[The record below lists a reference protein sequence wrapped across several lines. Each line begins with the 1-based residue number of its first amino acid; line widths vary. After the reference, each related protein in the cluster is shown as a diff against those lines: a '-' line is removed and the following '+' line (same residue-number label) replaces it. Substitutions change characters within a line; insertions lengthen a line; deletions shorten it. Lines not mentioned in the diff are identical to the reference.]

1 MHENVIVRRAAAKTL
16 KLVGDSNAIPCLIKA
31 LTNDQDTV
39 VQFSAAGAIAIFG
52 KSAIKPLLKV
62 LSNPKSTAIQCGL
75 VSWCITFIGAKAPE
89 EIKEATQSENVLIR
103 SSAIA
108 ALEDLIEL
116 LGDKE
121 AICILAKALNDS
133 SHNVQLEA
141 IRLIGKLK
149 EAEWGN
155 TILINKLNNPNTKIR
170 QQSIL
175 ALMKSNKRHVLD
187 ALESR
192 ESKEKDLE
200 VREILNLVLNRIRD
214 RC

>member
-1 MHENVIVRRAAAKTL
+1 
-16 KLVGDSNAIPCLIKA
+16 
-31 LTNDQDTV
+31 
-39 VQFSAAGAIAIFG
+39 
-52 KSAIKPLLKV
+52 
-62 LSNPKSTAIQCGL
+62 
-75 VSWCITFIGAKAPE
+75 
-89 EIKEATQSENVLIR
+89 